1 MYHPNSLRVRQ
12 VERLWGRRKE
22 AIEQP
27 NLLKMVKTALFHPTD
42 TTMCIESSQNLSC
55 QCSLVQA
62 GPIQNRLCLTPPPPP
77 SEALNSTT
85 FNYLTELA
93 KHSRN
98 KWLTTIKNQVSP
110 RNEKADKPKDS
121 CTLTWWYW
129 SISTSSESDISIKL
143 RAAETPMGSRE
154 PSKHTR
160 ARYRAPSGGTNKGN
174 LQPLYVEILLHYVV
188 CTIKCPYT
196 DNQN

>member
-1 MYHPNSLRVRQ
+1 
-12 VERLWGRRKE
+12 
-22 AIEQP
+22 
-27 NLLKMVKTALFHPTD
+27 MVKTALFHPTD
-42 TTMCIESSQNLSC
+42 TTICIESSQNLSC

-93 KHSRN
+93 KHARN

-121 CTLTWWYW
+121 STLIWWHW
-129 SISTSSESDISIKL
+129 SVSTSSESNISIKL
-143 RAAETPMGSRE
+143 SAAETPMGAGSPANTPE
-154 PSKHTR
+154 YVT
-160 ARYRAPSGGTNKGN
+160 APSGSTNKSN